1 MYCVEQMNSKLPIE
15 EKAKSL
21 NINITDD
28 MPNCDSLK
36 KMESVLLQALINN
49 MKIAEI
55 DIATLKSVQK
65 DSSQQTAQQSSK
77 HPQQQSSSQQQA
89 QGTSQSLLQSKLE
102 EATSSET
109 TDAATEASKTQ
120 SILQLVDKLIEA
132 FDKKSSDKQAKNADY
147 GNELAH
153 IRQYRQLLEQYNRF
167 LKAYLK
173 ENNKD
178 GIDTG
183 VKMQTYDDPF
193 EKTDVV
199 VPQRD
204 FGRGQ
209 EIMTN
214 SEIRDIVRRKR
225 MNWLL
230 GNEHNYVSPDEKERY
245 HYWKM
250 FSKFNYIMSEWCMF
264 SL

>member
-1 MYCVEQMNSKLPIE
+1 MNQITSQAKP
-15 EKAKSL
+15 EKKAASL
-21 NINITDD
+21 KVNVTDD
-28 MPNCDSLK
+28 PLSCDSIT
-36 KMESVLLQALINN
+36 KMESALLQALLNN
-49 MKIAEI
+49 LKIAEI
-55 DIATLKSVQK
+55 DIASLKPAQK
-65 DSSQQTAQQSSK
+65 QAPSSNSQQSQS
-77 HPQQQSSSQQQA
+77 QGQNLSQQP
-89 QGTSQSLLQSKLE
+89 SSSKLE
-102 EATSSET
+102 ETTSSET
-109 TDAATEASKTQ
+109 DTASEASKTQ

-132 FDKKSSDKQAKNADY
+132 FDKKSSDKQGQGRGADY
-147 GNELAH
+147 GHELAH
-153 IRQYRQLLEQYNRF
+153 IRQYQQLLEQYNKF

-173 ENNKD
+173 EQ
-178 GIDTG
+178 GSGAADTG